1 MLETLIIYYFENK
14 KNLNGQIE
22 INFSEI
28 LGYIW
33 QKISY
38 KIEDMKNI
46 QENINILTEN
56 EKREI
61 STRLFKEFKK
71 TKEAVESSDIEKKVK
86 IWKEV
91 FGEEFPSYE

>member
-14 KNLNGQIE
+14 KNLNEQIE

-46 QENINILTEN
+46 QENI
-56 EKREI
+56 K
-61 STRLFKEFKK
+61 
-71 TKEAVESSDIEKKVK
+71 
-86 IWKEV
+86 
-91 FGEEFPSYE
+91 